1 MSNAD
6 RSPKIPYT
14 VRQFFKPPI
23 MAGENPAEY
32 QQLIE
37 LVHEDVQPRDLQEW
51 LLAGDIVHAEWELLR
66 LRGMKVS
73 MLHATLPRAMSA
85 LIADA
90 QDLVKVE
97 TEWVA
102 SVRKFLMGMLAGDE
116 QAKQKLEQLLG
127 AYGLSLDVVT
137 AATFEETIR
146 SQVHTDRMVEAA
158 YERRNA
164 AYAGLERRRA
174 RKANGATAP
183 SDRNETIREVEA
195 PPIDGG
201 KGPADHADRAARGKV
216 T

>member
-1 MSNAD
+1 MVA
-6 RSPKIPYT
+6 RGGHRACRMGAAT
-14 VRQFFKPPI
+14 
-23 MAGENPAEY
+23 
-32 QQLIE
+32 
-37 LVHEDVQPRDLQEW
+37 
-51 LLAGDIVHAEWELLR
+51 LARYEG
-66 LRGMKVS
+66 G
-73 MLHATLPRAMSA
+73 MLHATLPCAMSS
-85 LIADA
+85 LIADG

-102 SVRKFLMGMLAGDE
+102 SVRKFLMRMLAGDE
-116 QAKQKLEQLLG
+116 QAKHKLEQLLETF
-127 AYGLSLDVVT
+127 GLSLDVVT

-164 AYAGLERRRA
+164 AYAELERRRA

-183 SDRNETIREVEA
+183 SDRDETIHEVDA

-201 KGPADHADRAARGKV
+201 KGPADHADRAASGKV

>member
-14 VRQFFKPPI
+14 VRRFFKPPI

-73 MLHATLPRAMSA
+73 MLHATLPRAMSS
-85 LIADA
+85 LIADG

-116 QAKQKLEQLLG
+116 QAKQKLEQLLETF
-127 AYGLSLDVVT
+127 GLSLDVVT
-137 AATFEETIR
+137 AAT
-146 SQVHTDRMVEAA
+146 SVPD
-158 YERRNA
+158 
-164 AYAGLERRRA
+164 
-174 RKANGATAP
+174 ATGE
-183 SDRNETIREVEA
+183 S
-195 PPIDGG
+195 
-201 KGPADHADRAARGKV
+201 
-216 T
+216 

>member
-6 RSPKIPYT
+6 RSLKIPYT

-37 LVHEDVQPRDLQEW
+37 LVREDVQPRDLQEW

-66 LRGMKVS
+66 LRGMKVC
-73 MLHATLPRAMSA
+73 MLHATLPRATSS
-85 LIADA
+85 LIADGL
-90 QDLVKVE
+90 DVVKVE
-97 TEWVA
+97 NEWIA
-102 SVRKFLMGMLAGDE
+102 SVRKLLIGMVAGNE
-116 QAKQKLEQLLG
+116 QAKEKLEQLLG
-127 AYGLSLDVVT
+127 EFGLTLDVVT

-164 AYAGLERRRA
+164 AYAELERRRA
-174 RKANGATAP
+174 RKANGATEP
-183 SDRNETIREVEA
+183 SNHGETIREVKA

-201 KGPADHADRAARGKV
+201 TGPADHADRSASGKV